1 VLGGLARCE
10 NLPHDTCAVPEEYRI
25 SLNFVS
31 LENSYI
37 THDKHIAS
45 WMCVCVSVNHCVRA
59 QGDESDKPGLDE
71 FVHKIAADVNVAES
85 VRCTGV
91 FTYDY
96 T

>member
-1 VLGGLARCE
+1 
-10 NLPHDTCAVPEEYRI
+10 
-25 SLNFVS
+25 
-31 LENSYI
+31 
-37 THDKHIAS
+37 
-45 WMCVCVSVNHCVRA
+45 MCVCVSVNHCVRA